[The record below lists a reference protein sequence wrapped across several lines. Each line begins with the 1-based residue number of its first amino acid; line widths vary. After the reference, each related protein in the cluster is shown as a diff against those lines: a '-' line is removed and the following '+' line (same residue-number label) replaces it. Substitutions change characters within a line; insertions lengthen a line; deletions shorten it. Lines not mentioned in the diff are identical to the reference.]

1 MPRFRR
7 LSGSDV
13 IKILEG
19 FGFAVISQRGSHVK
33 LRRSLPDGSRQT
45 LHVPNHRELD
55 TGTARAILRQS
66 AEFIPEGELA
76 RYFYDAG

>member
-13 IKILEG
+13 VKILEG
-19 FGFAVISQRGSHVK
+19 FGFTVISQRGSHVK
-33 LRRSLPDGSRQT
+33 VRRSFPDGTRQT

-55 TGTARAILRQS
+55 TGTARAILRQ
-66 AEFIPEGELA
+66 ATEFIPERELA
-76 RYFYDAG
+76 RHFYDAG